1 MEKPEVET
9 SGFFCASARNV
20 DRMRMLR
27 KKKKEMSFIHGQ
39 MGCNVLKM
47 R

>member
-1 MEKPEVET
+1 MQVINKKMGKPEVKT

-27 KKKKEMSFIHGQ
+27 KKKKEMSFIRGQ
-39 MGCNVLKM
+39 MG
-47 R
+47 

>member
-9 SGFFCASARNV
+9 SGFFVSARNV
-20 DRMRMLR
+20 DKMRMLR
-27 KKKKEMSFIHGQ
+27 KKKKEMSFIRGQ
-39 MGCNVLKM
+39 TGRDVSKM

>member
-1 MEKPEVET
+1 MGNPEVKT

-27 KKKKEMSFIHGQ
+27 KKKKEMSFIRGQ
-39 MGCNVLKM
+39 MG
-47 R
+47 

>member
-1 MEKPEVET
+1 MGKPEVKT

-27 KKKKEMSFIHGQ
+27 KKKKEMSFIRGQ
-39 MGCNVLKM
+39 IGRNVSKT